1 MPSRTEATRAK
12 GALCATGRLTPLRL
26 FSTLPVCSPKSG
38 SVSEMAI
45 FRQLDVLAA
54 GTFRR
59 WFASQRFVSDVTFS
73 WLSFA
78 RVFLPTNG
86 GYRNEDGN

>member
-1 MPSRTEATRAK
+1 MNEI
-12 GALCATGRLTPLRL
+12 GI
-26 FSTLPVCSPKSG
+26 VH
-38 SVSEMAI
+38 
-45 FRQLDVLAA
+45 QLDVLVA

-73 WLSFA
+73 WLGFA